1 MQGVSACSGSPKYL
15 FKNIKKRR
23 GWFKM
28 PHVQVKKNKNNNS
41 LDLLKVDSQ
50 LVLATEQ
57 QYMWCNIKKMNTET
71 YSTTVNVYH

>member
-1 MQGVSACSGSPKYL
+1 
-15 FKNIKKRR
+15 
-23 GWFKM
+23 M